1 MGRQTRYMQYF
12 RLLPAVIAIT
22 VCVCPRATRADDT
35 AAQAAAR
42 QALMQQMSNPDNG
55 VQETNAPA
63 VAPAQPVAPPQT
75 NLMPTMPPLA
85 PPPPMTVT
93 PPLSSQPM
101 SNTTNMLADTNAVV
115 QYPVNPAL
123 NAAPQT
129 NGAPIVV
136 PPVITQNPPPVPP
149 TSPAPAPVSTPSQP
163 APLSMTAPPLPISAA
178 QQQEL
183 DALLAQYRANQISPA
198 QYQSQRAKILAGQ

>member
-1 MGRQTRYMQYF
+1 MQYF
-12 RLLPAVIAIT
+12 RFLPAIVAIT
-22 VCVCPRATRADDT
+22 VWVGPRAVRADDT

-42 QALMQQMSNPDNG
+42 QALMQQMNNPDNG
-55 VQETNAPA
+55 VQETNGPV
-63 VAPAQPVAPPQT
+63 VAPAQPVTPPQT
-75 NLMPTMPPLA
+75 NLMPTMPPLT

-123 NAAPQT
+123 SATSQT
-129 NGAPIVV
+129 NGAPIIV
-136 PPVITQNPPPVPP
+136 PPVN
-149 TSPAPAPVSTPSQP
+149 SNPAPAPPTFVSTPNQP
-163 APLSMTAPPLPISAA
+163 AAPGMTAPPLPINAA